1 MDTVKPEEEVI
12 NIEEGADHHKNTDKS
27 EDKEETSENNSFADY
42 ENESTSLLPQVA
54 PVRPRSNRVYW
65 ADCARIFSMIGII
78 MLHSSGYGCE
88 QNLRKKKDPKWKIIC
103 CYNCFTRFGVPIKAG
118 DFIKLFVVGEEYLWF
133 IYMIIGCYMIS
144 PFLRLFSDNIVLAR
158 YFLGLCLFWGSL
170 VPTLRNIFTSY
181 KYNNAKNELDTWTNR
196 WHFHFTLGFVGYFVA
211 GYHLMKHVTI
221 KNIFIR
227 IILYVFGIADA
238 IAICYFTIS
247 LEVIDKKKY
256 SKDFRDTYTL
266 TIAIYS
272 IILFIFF
279 KHEIG
284 RIKFSEKAI
293 KIISK
298 LSSLTFGMYLSHMII
313 KTMLPKYIGISQ
325 TKFFSINYS
334 PVIGVPIFCIII
346 TILSLLISY
355 VLSIIPILNRY
366 VL

>member
-1 MDTVKPEEEVI
+1 
-12 NIEEGADHHKNTDKS
+12 
-27 EDKEETSENNSFADY
+27 
-42 ENESTSLLPQVA
+42 
-54 PVRPRSNRVYW
+54 
-65 ADCARIFSMIGII
+65 
-78 MLHSSGYGCE
+78 
-88 QNLRKKKDPKWKIIC
+88 
-103 CYNCFTRFGVPIKAG
+103 
-118 DFIKLFVVGEEYLWF
+118 
-133 IYMIIGCYMIS
+133 MIIGCYMIS